1 MEDKKIGLDP
11 QSMFSDF
18 DSISVSIASPDD
30 IRSWSYGEVKR
41 SETINYR
48 TGKPERDG
56 LFCAKIFGPTRDFE
70 CVCGKYKRQKHKGV
84 ICEKC
89 GVEVTLCRVRRFRMG
104 HVELASPVAHIWF
117 SKSTPSKIATI
128 LGITNKD
135 LDAVL
140 YFEKYVVIDPGT
152 THFEKNQLISEK
164 EYSASMEECI
174 ETGDEFIAMI
184 GAEGIK
190 EMLKNL
196 DLEQE
201 KSFLVSDIANVGSE
215 IKRKRYLKRLKLIED
230 FIHSGNSPEWMVIN
244 VLPVLPPDLRPLV
257 PLEGGR
263 FAVSDLNDL
272 YRRVINRNNRLK
284 RLIELRAPDIIV
296 RNEKRMLQES
306 VDALFDNSRRARP
319 IVGLNKSPLKSLSD
333 GFRGKRG
340 RFRQNLL
347 GKRVDYSGRSVIVVG
362 PDLKLNQ
369 CGLPRDMAIELF
381 RPFVFAALQKHGH
394 AQTLH
399 AAKKM
404 VEMQAPEVWSVLDEV
419 IKGRCVLL
427 NRAPTL
433 HRQSIQAFEPIL
445 VNGKAIQLH
454 PLVCSV
460 FNADFDGDQMAVHVP
475 LSVEAQIESRMI
487 MLSTHNIRSP
497 ASGSFSIIPTK
508 DMILGLYYLT
518 FLSDATEAAKISE
531 NAESVKST
539 KDSKSDKKS
548 NNKLEALSGIS
559 KKIFCSVHE
568 VFSAEREK
576 IVSLHDPIKVR
587 VEVASESMSSKASN
601 RALNGISSSS
611 INGTTNGLSNGITEG
626 MTEGSIISSQQNV
639 KYEWIDTTPGRC
651 VLYNEIAKSLSKS
664 YRGLLSLHDINHTF
678 SSKNI
683 KEFFAMLNK
692 KFPDSEIVNIAD
704 TLKNVGFNYATYSG
718 ISFGLNDLVSPPN
731 KYELVNHYKKLV
743 SDYQKQ
749 YDSGLITNSER
760 YNKVISAWSECTYKL
775 SDELDDIINS
785 ENNGFGNDINVIS
798 SSGARG
804 SKEQIRQLCAI
815 RGMMTDTKGDVLEV
829 PIIRSFK
836 EGLEVI
842 QYIISTYG
850 GRKGLADTAFKT
862 ADSGYLTRRLV
873 DVSQESIIDRTDCGS
888 EDGIQVRSI
897 RRGGDIVVSLKDA
910 IFGRFAAEYLYAP
923 NGSMLCKRNDFIDE
937 DIAIKIQNSGIDVVR
952 VRSSLTCKAYKGNV
966 CKMCYGFD
974 LSKDQLVNLYESVGI
989 IAAQSISEP
998 GTQLTMRTFH
1008 SGGLAQTDSGAS
1020 SVVAPF
1026 DGIVKFENLKT
1037 VKNGNNLVVISRF
1050 GEIIMM
1056 DHSGRES
1063 ARYKVPY
1070 GANLI
1075 VNDMSSV
1082 NGDDVIARWDPY
1094 ATPIISEKAG
1104 KIVFSDLI
1112 DGISLKEKVDELT
1125 GISVASVL
1133 DWKRSS
1139 RGDKIYPKVVLE
1151 ADDGSELVYS
1161 LYPNTVLQVFEG
1173 ETVNAGQIIARLPKD
1188 FVKSKDI
1195 TGGLQRVSELFE
1207 VKKQK
1212 DIGVMVIRPGT
1223 VVIDSEGKSS
1233 TTVYVMTENGSKD
1246 VYSIPR
1252 NRNLIVQNGDNVR
1265 TGEIITDGE
1274 ASLHDILINL
1284 GVEKLASYLID
1295 EIQEIYRIHGIKINN
1310 KHFEVVIRQMLM
1322 RVRVVS
1328 VGESDYMIGDVMNY
1342 SDYVSVVDKMKSMGK
1357 IPPKAVRLLEG
1368 ITKASL
1374 ASDSFMSAASFRAS
1388 TSVIADAALAGLTDY
1403 LDTKKAALIT
1413 GRLIEAGT
1421 GGVERRIISKFA
1433 SYQKQMSNQEIL

>member
-1 MEDKKIGLDP
+1 MENKKIGLDP

-18 DSISVSIASPDD
+18 DSISVSIASPED

-135 LDAVL
+135 LDAIL

-164 EYSASMEECI
+164 EYLAAMEECI

-190 EMLKNL
+190 EMLEKL

-201 KSFLVSDIANVGSE
+201 KSLLVSDIANVGSE

-230 FIHSGNSPEWMVIN
+230 FIHSGNRPEWMVVS

-284 RLIELRAPDIIV
+284 RLIELRAPDIII

-369 CGLPRDMAIELF
+369 CGLPKDMAIELF

-433 HRQSIQAFEPIL
+433 HRQSVQAFEPIL

-475 LSVEAQIESRMI
+475 LSVEAQIESKMI

-518 FLSDATEAAKISE
+518 FLSESVESAKAVELVDSIE
-531 NAESVKST
+531 AEST
-539 KDSKSDKKS
+539 KVTKNSKNAKGFNS
-548 NNKLEALSGIS
+548 KLGALSEVS

-568 VFSAEREK
+568 VFAAKREK
-576 IVSLHDPIKVR
+576 IVSLHDHIKVR
-587 VEVASESMSSKASN
+587 VEVASDKVDSGSVSSEASVK
-601 RALNGISSSS
+601 SS
-611 INGTTNGLSNGITEG
+611 IELSGSSVSVSNGMSVPEN
-626 MTEGSIISSQQNV
+626 QQNV

-664 YRGLLSLHDINHTF
+664 YRNLLSLHDVNHTF

-704 TLKNVGFNYATYSG
+704 TLKDVGFNYATYSG

-731 KYELVNHYKKLV
+731 KYELVSHYKKLV

-760 YNKVISAWSECTYKL
+760 YNKVISAWSECTHKL
-775 SDELDDIINS
+775 SDELNDIINS

-873 DVSQESIIDRTDCGS
+873 DVSQESIIDRADCGS

-910 IFGRFAAEYLYAP
+910 IFGRFAVEDLYAP
-923 NGSMLCKRNDFIDE
+923 NGSILCKRNDFIDE
-937 DIAIKIQNSGIDVVR
+937 DIATKIQNSGIDVVR

-974 LSKDQLVNLYESVGI
+974 LSKDHLVNLYESVGI

-1026 DGIVKFENLKT
+1026 DGVVKFENLKT
-1037 VKNGNNLVVISRF
+1037 VKNGKNLVVISRF

-1161 LYPNTVLQVFEG
+1161 LSPNTVLQVFEG
-1173 ETVNAGQIIARLPKD
+1173 ETVEAGQIIARLPKD

-1212 DIGVMVIRPGT
+1212 DIGVMIVRPGT
-1223 VVIDSEGKSS
+1223 VIIDSESKSS

-1246 VYSIPR
+1246 AYAIPR
-1252 NRNLIVQNGDNVR
+1252 NRNLIVQNGDSVR

-1433 SYQKQMSNQEIL
+1433 NYQKQMNHQETL